1 MSRTT
6 LSIVAVAW
14 FLAASYV
21 QAGPIAADNAAT
33 SSELASLGG
42 LLQALGAGVIGNG
55 ALLYPTAASSHQR
68 AESEILA
75 SDTVTRVYKKVKSA
89 LKDGGLGDDDDG
101 GDDSS
106 KSITY
111 LVKPALIFH
120 KEELP
125 PPNPLAGNVLPLP
138 GGALLYTPTPTANGG
153 AAEPTN
159 GPAASIKAAYGNLFA
174 ASPYTPSYTL
184 NKPHAAVIV
193 EEVTDMIS
201 LKSVQQREEDAGE
214 DVADDDSDEED
225 EYGRKRRKKAVKI
238 ISLETIDSTSTFI
251 NPFTRADFP
260 FGLITPTAAAPAPG
274 KEGTEESISK
284 KSQKKTIKK
293 TVSAKSTS
301 TVAPASSSSQQ
312 LNASM
317 GKDGGI
323 TVVNNGA
330 SASSQGTTIVIPAAS
345 LQSSTSG
352 ASAASSSS
360 ASASAA
366 SSSGSSA
373 SPASTSESAH
383 EESSKNDDHSANEVS
398 RFARTHKTSA
408 KPDMAE
414 PTKAGGQRRDAVVSS
429 NDPLAAG
436 TMDTQ
441 VASSLSSL
449 AQGENKETASP
460 SVTLGSAISPE
471 QHPETA
477 VNSASSD
484 MPKRRKMHIVRVYEV
499 KKNKHSGT
507 VETMTVATSTSAE
520 VMHKR
525 DMMPV
530 YEAQPTNVPLVDVA
544 ASSTSMM
551 ADGYPYPDIHVGY
564 VQRMQREDDEDSDA
578 EDASDAIELSDA
590 DNVSDALEQSDAEEA
605 SVDRKAESKSAE
617 SSSASASAASS
628 SASASAESTSASASA
643 ASSSASASAE
653 STSAASSAKD
663 ATVASSTTAPAASS
677 SASAESTAAEA
688 QSTSLSAHNTSAKSL
703 SIETVDAPATSGTSA
718 ASTTVDSEKS
728 ESSDS
733 DSDSDSESDNESDVK
748 RNQDSD
754 SDSDNESDAKKDSGS
769 DSESDSEEKS
779 KKRPADDSDSDD
791 EKNEKAPRRRHAISV
806 VDADEDPFKAIQRI
820 AAAGMREAEKAAID
834 YELHSDSDGI
844 ELLTTE
850 DAVKHTSSLATN
862 AEPTK
867 VRAADDKDSDNDS
880 DKEADNEKDSESDS
894 DSDDNKSADKDSD
907 SDSDSD
913 SDDESSKSPRKP
925 KTTGPAERMSTRQ
938 APDVAGEDEKEEM
951 AARKALSEALAESA
965 KQAVSESAT
974 ELEDIA
980 SESADSDYSEAIR
993 DAAEAT
999 NATDVIG
1006 HDRNADDDDYEY
1018 ETNSGVNSDGDEVEF
1033 VTQLVADD
1041 VTKKAKVAESPSIVV
1056 MASIDEEYE
1065 EEYFTGTSTVP
1076 AASASGEAGHVQRN
1090 AVDAQEDDVE
1100 EDKVIPG
1107 IEPTP
1112 DVGLIKESQNRAINI
1127 GLGNLRRHI

>member
-21 QAGPIAADNAAT
+21 QAGPIAADSAAT

-260 FGLITPTAAAPAPG
+260 FGLITPTAAAPAPA
-274 KEGTEESISK
+274 KEATEESISK

-345 LQSSTSG
+345 LQSSTS
-352 ASAASSSS
+352 AASSSS
-360 ASASAA
+360 ASAAS

-383 EESSKNDDHSANEVS
+383 EESSKNEDHSANEVT

-408 KPDMAE
+408 KPDLAE
-414 PTKAGGQRRDAVVSS
+414 PTKVGGMRRDAVVSS
-429 NDPLAAG
+429 NDPLFAG

-449 AQGENKETASP
+449 AQGESKETASP
-460 SVTLGSAISPE
+460 SVTLGSATSPE
-471 QHPETA
+471 QHLPETA
-477 VNSASSD
+477 ASSGSAD

-530 YEAQPTNVPLVDVA
+530 YEAQPTGLPMVDVP

-578 EDASDAIELSDA
+578 EDASDAIEMSDA

-617 SSSASASAASS
+617 SSSASAASTSATASAESSSASASAVSS
-628 SASASAESTSASASA
+628 SASASAESTSAG
-643 ASSSASASAE
+643 
-653 STSAASSAKD
+653 SSAKD
-663 ATVASSTTAPAASS
+663 ATVVSSATAASS

-688 QSTSLSAHNTSAKSL
+688 QSTSRAAHNTSAKSL
-703 SIETVDAPATSGTSA
+703 SIETVDAPATSGTSV
-718 ASTTVDSEKS
+718 ASSSATTVDSEKS

-748 RNQDSD
+748 RNQESD

-769 DSESDSEEKS
+769 DSDSDSDEKS
-779 KKRPADDSDSDD
+779 KKRPADDSDD
-791 EKNEKAPRRRHAISV
+791 EKAPRRRHAISV

-820 AAAGMREAEKAAID
+820 AAAGMREAEQAAVD

-850 DAVKHTSSLATN
+850 DAVKHTSSLAAN

-880 DKEADNEKDSESDS
+880 DKEAGNEKDSESDS
-894 DSDDNKSADKDSD
+894 DSDDNKSGNKESD

-925 KTTGPAERMSTRQ
+925 KDTEANERMSTKQ
-938 APDVAGEDEKEEM
+938 APDVAGEDEREEL
-951 AARKALSEALAESA
+951 AARKALSEALVESV
-965 KQAVSESAT
+965 KQAVDEGVT
-974 ELEDIA
+974 ELENVA
-980 SESADSDYSEAIR
+980 SDSADSDFSGIVR
-993 DAAEAT
+993 DA
-999 NATDVIG
+999 TDASDG
-1006 HDRNADDDDYEY
+1006 SERKSASEEDDDYEY
-1018 ETNSGVNSDGDEVEF
+1018 ETHGGVNSDGDEVEF
-1033 VTQLVADD
+1033 VTQLVADE

-1065 EEYFTGTSTVP
+1065 EEYFTGASSTS
-1076 AASASGEAGHVQRN
+1076 AATAAGEVGHVQRN
-1090 AVDAQEDDVE
+1090 ALDAQEDDVE

-1127 GLGNLRRHI
+1127 GLGNLRRHV